1 VGDIGG
7 TNCRLVLW
15 KIYPG
20 LRDEILFSK
29 VCTTLAGAYLT
40 ELTGLHRSR
49 PRDLLPSLVQWDDIC
64 CISLRH
70 PAADQSAIAQV
81 YPTKDYATF
90 EDALDEFYAE
100 PVVGR
105 DPPQSAALA
114 VAGPV
119 VDNRCKMT
127 NLSWL
132 IDGHDLSR
140 RRGVLCAA
148 VHIKTTSI
156 PTHPSRMCVAL
167 HGQCGR

>member
-1 VGDIGG
+1 M
-7 TNCRLVLW
+7 
-15 KIYPG
+15 
-20 LRDEILFSK
+20 
-29 VCTTLAGAYLT
+29 
-40 ELTGLHRSR
+40 
-49 PRDLLPSLVQWDDIC
+49 
-64 CISLRH
+64 
-70 PAADQSAIAQV
+70 QV
-81 YPTKDYATF
+81 YPTKDYAAF

-100 PVVGR
+100 PVVGK

-148 VHIKTTSI
+148 AANSLLCLRHRCRMHRIGSQLAGNWGIPSI
-156 PTHPSRMCVAL
+156 RTCEVARVPGML
-167 HGQCGR
+167 HNFREAGASH